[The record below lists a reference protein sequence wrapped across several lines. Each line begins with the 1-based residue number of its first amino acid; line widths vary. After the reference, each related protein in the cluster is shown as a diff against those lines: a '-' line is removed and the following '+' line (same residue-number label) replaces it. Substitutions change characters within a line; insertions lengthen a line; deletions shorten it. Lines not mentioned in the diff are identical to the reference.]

1 MYEQKVRTISFDDL
15 QKKIKSSEKFVLVDA
30 RSRED
35 YDISHLPGAISTPVE
50 DIRDQAGKLDKN
62 AEIITY
68 CGNFQCSAST
78 MAAKELMG
86 LGFKNVLDYKGGIK
100 EWTEKGQPTEKS
112 R

>member
-15 QKKIKSSEKFVLVDA
+15 QKKIKGGEKFVLVDA

-35 YDISHLPGAISTPVE
+35 YDESHLPGAISAPVE
-50 DIRDQAGKLDKN
+50 DIRERAGKLDKN

-68 CGNFQCSAST
+68 CGSFQCPAST

-86 LGFKNVLDYKGGIK
+86 LGFRDVLDYKGGIK
-100 EWTEKGQPTEKS
+100 EWTEKGQSTEGS